1 MIWLNQLQKSQIG
14 KFKKKNIF
22 PYNDL
27 ADDIDSVSDDEEVA
41 GFEEID
47 MVMVA
52 AGLEGGTGLYLG
64 PWIGPSVGWHSGKA

>member
-1 MIWLNQLQKSQIG
+1 MKSQIG
-14 KFKKKNIF
+14 KFKKKIF
-22 PYNDL
+22 FLL
-27 ADDIDSVSDDEEVA
+27 ADDIDSVSDDEERA

-47 MVMVA
+47 TVMVA